1 VISVALI
8 EDNRLVR
15 DGISVLLNQMT
26 DLRVV
31 AAASTG
37 DISALRQVNPQV
49 VLLDLGLRNG
59 DSLRVAE
66 KVLEEFPQSKV
77 IVMDVLPLR
86 EEITLEGDRHPE
98 TAGPFAE
105 WSAAT
110 FRMTRLAPAG
120 ASMSAD
126 FLPAQAGLC
135 KVRDGFTHS
144 APSALI

>member
-1 VISVALI
+1 MISVALI

-31 AAASTG
+31 VAASTG

-98 TAGPFAE
+98 TAGPYRGMVCCNFPHD
-105 WSAAT
+105 
-110 FRMTRLAPAG
+110 APRAGRCINERSFLAG
-120 ASMSAD
+120 AGR
-126 FLPAQAGLC
+126 P
-135 KVRDGFTHS
+135 V
-144 APSALI
+144 